1 VHKLKIGTFT
11 ILLSMLSLGANDVTK
26 GEVLFLKLCWG
37 CHHPTA
43 EAFGPSFQTIAR
55 KRTNSEIQGQITRPD
70 LLYKQLGYTRNAM
83 PPFTLTSEELQDITK
98 YIQSF
103 K

>member
-1 VHKLKIGTFT
+1 MRKAIVGTLAVLWSVAS
-11 ILLSMLSLGANDVTK
+11 ISANDMRE
-26 GEVLFLKLCWG
+26 GEALFLKLCWG

-43 EAFGPSFQTIAR
+43 EAFGPSFQSIAR
-55 KRTNSEIQGQITRPD
+55 KRSDSEIQGQIVRPD

-83 PPFTLTSEELQDITK
+83 PPFALSGEELQNITV
-98 YIQSF
+98 YIKSF

>member
-1 VHKLKIGTFT
+1 MHKLKIGTFT

-83 PPFTLTSEELQDITK
+83 PPFALTSEELQEITK